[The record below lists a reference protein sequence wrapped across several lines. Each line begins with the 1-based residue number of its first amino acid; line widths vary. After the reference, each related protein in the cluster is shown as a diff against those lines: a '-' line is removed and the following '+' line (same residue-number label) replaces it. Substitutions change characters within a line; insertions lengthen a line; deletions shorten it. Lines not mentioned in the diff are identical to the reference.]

1 MTQLRLAKAPDVMAV
16 TGGANGIGR
25 EVARQCL
32 NKGGQVILLDLHA
45 DAFDAAVNQLGNQ
58 VCGVV
63 DVTNSES
70 VQAVMSPYS
79 LRPDKLDLTKL
90 APGCEQL
97 VLDRCHAGAV
107 CEDTI
112 MLVSL
117 L

>member
-1 MTQLRLAKAPDVMAV
+1 MTQLRLAKAPDGMAV

-25 EVARQCL
+25 EVARQWL

-70 VQAVMSPYS
+70 VQDVMSTYS

-90 APGCEQL
+90 SPECEKL
-97 VLDRCHAGAV
+97 AIIWCLAV
-107 CEDTI
+107 A
-112 MLVSL
+112 
-117 L
+117 